1 MNGTGT
7 RGVGVSFL
15 TTIVV
20 VVVVVIIIFDL
31 LSIIAVI

>member
-7 RGVGVSFL
+7 RGVGVSFI

-20 VVVVVIIIFDL
+20 VVIVIIIFDL
-31 LSIIAVI
+31 LSIITVT

>member
-7 RGVGVSFL
+7 RGVGVSFI
-15 TTIVV
+15 TSIVV
-20 VVVVVIIIFDL
+20 VVIIFDL

>member
-7 RGVGVSFL
+7 RGVDMSFV
-15 TTIVV
+15 TSIV